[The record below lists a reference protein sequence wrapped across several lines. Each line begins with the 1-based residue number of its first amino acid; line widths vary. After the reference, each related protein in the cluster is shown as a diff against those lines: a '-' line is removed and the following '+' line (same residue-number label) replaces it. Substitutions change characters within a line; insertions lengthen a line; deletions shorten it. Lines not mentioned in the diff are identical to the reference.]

1 MVLPLRRIR
10 RSAGFLAL
18 ALLGACAPDYSAVR
32 DWSLQAREA
41 VLPPAAARPPGA
53 AATAP
58 APPAAVTAEG
68 REGAAL
74 ALREAAAAWLSML
87 AYIADDGQPRV
98 RTNQFQPLADVVRPI
113 DSDGAAAVLALGDT
127 MADGARRNWRAP
139 QLGVAAARGDP
150 SFQAVMA
157 ALGRQVATE
166 APDAEARGD
175 TLSRIAEGHALL
187 KERQGRLSA
196 GETARLLRLQESELR
211 RLVLLGGG

>member
-1 MVLPLRRIR
+1 MLHLRRTA
-10 RSAGFLAL
+10 RSAAVLAL
-18 ALLGACAPDYSAVR
+18 GLLCACAPDYSAVR

-58 APPAAVTAEG
+58 APPAPVTAEG

-87 AYIADDGQPRV
+87 AYIAEDGLPRE
-98 RTNQFQPLADVVRPI
+98 RTNQLVPLADRVRQVDP
-113 DSDGAAAVLALGDT
+113 DGAAAVLALGAT

-139 QLGVAAARGDP
+139 QLGVAAARGDAP
-150 SFQAVMA
+150 FQGVMA
-157 ALGRQVATE
+157 ALGRHVA
-166 APDAEARGD
+166 ADDPAVGARGAAVA
-175 TLSRIAEGHALL
+175 RIAEGHALL
-187 KERQGRLSA
+187 KEREGRLSA

-211 RLVLLGGG
+211 RLVLIGSGS